1 MSWKDIAPIVQRAIA
16 PVQQS
21 REREGAALVAELE
34 RRIGNL
40 QEGLAKVE
48 ERSPERAARERDR
61 LREAINTL
69 AAGVTVDETRLAQE
83 VAIIADRIDITEET
97 VRLRT
102 HIDAVH
108 HALNE
113 AGPVGKQLGFL
124 GQEMLRETNTIGS
137 KANDAQIAQL
147 VIAMKGELEKYRE
160 QLENIE

>member
-1 MSWKDIAPIVQRAIA
+1 M
-16 PVQQS
+16 
-21 REREGAALVAELE
+21 VAELE
-34 RRIGNL
+34 RRIANL
-40 QEGLAKVE
+40 QEHLAKVE

-61 LREAINTL
+61 MREAIHTL

-102 HIDAVH
+102 HIEAVR
-108 HALNE
+108 HALDD
-113 AGPVGKQLGFL
+113 AGPLGKQLGFL

-137 KANDAQIAQL
+137 KANDAAIAHL